1 MDRRTFLGTVGAG
14 IAFARPGALEGAS
27 AWLQG
32 ATSPAPRLR
41 FPLPV
46 PATVRADD
54 LTLVARPTSV
64 EYGIGRGE
72 AWTVNGTM
80 PAPTIRL
87 QRGETARIRLENQL
101 PESTILHWHGLDV
114 PEEADGHPR
123 LAIDPGETY
132 DYEFDVQDRA
142 GLYWYHPHPH
152 GRTAKQTYQ
161 GMAGLLV
168 IEDDEEGSLD
178 LPGADFEIPLLLQD
192 KRMGDSP
199 SLEYS
204 PAGMGPD
211 RMYGY
216 LGDTA
221 FANGMA
227 DPTVEVTRGRHR
239 LRVLNGS
246 NSRILDLGLSSEDPM
261 VLIGTDGGLLERPVN
276 LTRIMMGTG
285 ERADLIVDFSRFQ
298 VGDRVVLRSFAFE
311 IPGAMGMGGGGGMGG
326 GMHARMMP
334 SVLQGEAMDFVE
346 FVVTD
351 GPTWDG
357 PPLPNQL
364 SRIERALPSGG
375 SASRA
380 DREFRL
386 DSAMMRHSIN
396 GQPFE
401 MDRIDAT
408 IARGQ
413 SEIWAIVNESP
424 LPHPV
429 HIHAGQFRL
438 VSRSGGRARIMPWET
453 GLKDTVLVWPGET
466 AHVSV
471 RFDRHPGLFLLHCHN
486 LEHEDAGMMS
496 NFRVE

>member
-1 MDRRTFLGTVGAG
+1 MDRRTFLGVVGAG
-14 IAFARPGALEGAS
+14 VAFSRPRGLAGAS
-27 AWLQG
+27 SWLRG
-32 ATSPAPRLR
+32 SNRVTPRLR
-41 FPLPV
+41 FPLPL

-54 LTLVARPTSV
+54 LTLVAGPTAV
-64 EYGIGRGE
+64 DFGAGQGE
-72 AWTVNGTM
+72 AWTINGEM

-87 QRGETARIRLENQL
+87 ERGETAQIRLENQL

-114 PEEADGHPR
+114 PEQADGHPR
-123 LAIDPGETY
+123 LAIDPGEVY
-132 DYEFDVQDRA
+132 EYEFPVQDRA

-168 IEDDEEGSLD
+168 IEDDEERSLE

-192 KRMGDSP
+192 KRLGDDP
-199 SLEYS
+199 SLEYA
-204 PAGMGPD
+204 PARMGPD

-221 FANGMA
+221 FGNGMA

-239 LRVLNGS
+239 LRILNGS
-246 NSRILDLGLSSEDPM
+246 NARILDLGLSTEDAM
-261 VLIGTDGGLLERPVN
+261 VLIGTDGGLLERPVS
-276 LTRIMMGTG
+276 LPRIMMGTG

-298 VGDRVVLRSFAFE
+298 AGDRIILRSYDFE
-311 IPGAMGMGGGGGMGG
+311 IPGAMGMGGGGRMGG
-326 GMHARMMP
+326 GMHAMMP
-334 SVLQGEAMDFVE
+334 AVLQGVAMDFVE

-357 PPLPNQL
+357 PPLPDRL
-364 SRIERALPSGG
+364 SRIDRPLPSAAQVGE
-375 SASRA
+375 A
-380 DREFRL
+380 DRVFRF

-401 MDRIDAT
+401 MARVDAT

-413 SEIWAIVNESP
+413 SEIWSLVNEGP
-424 LPHPV
+424 LAHPV
-429 HIHAGQFRL
+429 HIHAGQFR
-438 VSRSGGRARIMPWET
+438 VVAREGGRARVMPWET

-466 AHVSV
+466 AHLSV